1 MEVYFAPVILMLHRH
16 VHRAFHGVARPH
28 PLEIHSRG
36 ASPRPVLRDRDSVA
50 RSLRQASAGGANMSI
65 PLGSTNGAH
74 PDAVSVNALLS
85 IGSGTKANIRTLV
98 VDDEHSLRETCG
110 SLLTAAGHDVTVCG
124 RGQDALDV
132 LKRQP
137 FDIAL
142 VDLYMSQVDGLTL
155 LRAALATSP
164 GTIVIM
170 MTGNPSVESSIEALR
185 QGAWDYLPKPF
196 SAQHLQITLGRA
208 AHTVLVARETRDQQE
223 DPERSQEAGEKVAL
237 LGTSAP
243 FRRVIE
249 LARRVAPT
257 DASVFITGESG
268 SGKELVAQFIHQ
280 HSRRSSRPF
289 VAVNCAALPEALL
302 ESEMFG
308 HRKGAFT
315 GAVRDKPGLL
325 ETANGGTLFLDELVE
340 MSKPIQAKLLRVIQD
355 GVVRR
360 VGSETTDAV
369 VNVRFIAAT
378 NGDPEAAVKAGAMR
392 PDLYYRLRVVPI
404 HVPPLRER
412 PEDIPLLAEYFLS
425 TYWVRHRRKSEAS
438 PTLSDGAIRTL
449 CSHVW
454 RGNVREL
461 QNVVE
466 HVAVL
471 TEPGAVIRPEDLPLT
486 AETRSTASTNSA
498 SLVSTMLEESYHDA
512 RERVIAQFEMQYL
525 TWLLNRAN
533 GNMSKAARIAGV
545 DRTTLY
551 RLMERHGLQ
560 RSPNAAWV
568 VDRDPADESDQTV
581 QPQPAA

>member
-1 MEVYFAPVILMLHRH
+1 MSTPVQ
-16 VHRAFHGVARPH
+16 P
-28 PLEIHSRG
+28 
-36 ASPRPVLRDRDSVA
+36 
-50 RSLRQASAGGANMSI
+50 N
-65 PLGSTNGAH
+65 NGAH
-74 PDAVSVNALLS
+74 GSDARSVSALLS
-85 IGSGTKANIRTLV
+85 LSSEAKARIRALV
-98 VDDEHSLRETCG
+98 VDDEHTLCETCAVVLRAEG
-110 SLLTAAGHDVTVCG
+110 FDVTACS
-124 RGQDALDV
+124 RGQEALDL
-132 LKRQP
+132 LKHRP
-137 FDIAL
+137 FDIVL
-142 VDLYMSQVDGLTL
+142 VDLYMSQVEGLAL
-155 LRAALATSP
+155 LRAALATNP
-164 GTIVIM
+164 ETIVIM
-170 MTGNPSVESSIEALR
+170 MTGKPSVETNIEALR

-196 SAQHLQITLGRA
+196 SAQHLQITVGRA
-208 AHTVLVARETRDQQE
+208 AHTVLVGQETRTQRE
-223 DPERSQEAGEKVAL
+223 DPERAQEPSDEAKL
-237 LGTSAP
+237 LGTSAA

-268 SGKELVAQFIHQ
+268 SGKELIAQFIHQ

-289 VAVNCAALPEALL
+289 VAVNCAALPESLL

-378 NGDPEAAVKAGAMR
+378 NGDPEAAVKAGTMR

-404 HVPPLRER
+404 NVPPLRER
-412 PEDIPLLAEYFLS
+412 PEDIPLLTEHFLS
-425 TYWVRHRRKSEAS
+425 TYWMRHRRQGAS
-438 PTLSDGAIRTL
+438 SPKLSDDAIRTL
-449 CSHVW
+449 CSHPW
-454 RGNVREL
+454 QGNVREL
-461 QNVVE
+461 QNVIE

-471 TEPGAVIRPEDLPLT
+471 TEPGAAIRSEDLPLT
-486 AETRSTASTNSA
+486 IEARSPVSANPA
-498 SLVSTMLEESYHDA
+498 SLISSMLEESYHGA
-512 RERVIAQFEMQYL
+512 REQVIAQFEMQYL
-525 TWLLNRAN
+525 TWLLSRAG
-533 GNMSKAARIAGV
+533 GNLSQAARIAGV

-568 VDRDPADESDQTV
+568 VEREPAQETEPTLQS
-581 QPQPAA
+581 QPEPAA

>member
-1 MEVYFAPVILMLHRH
+1 MSTPLAPNN
-16 VHRAFHGVARPH
+16 AA
-28 PLEIHSRG
+28 HS
-36 ASPRPVLRDRDSVA
+36 AD
-50 RSLRQASAGGANMSI
+50 AGSI
-65 PLGSTNGAH
+65 TAM
-74 PDAVSVNALLS
+74 LS
-85 IGSGTKANIRTLV
+85 ISSKAKADIRTLV
-98 VDDEHSLRETCG
+98 VDDEHTLRETCG
-110 SLLTAAGHDVTVCG
+110 SLLSGEGYDVTTCG
-124 RGQDALDV
+124 RGQEALEL
-132 LKRQP
+132 LKRRP
-137 FDIAL
+137 FDIAM

-155 LRAALATSP
+155 LRAALATNP
-164 GTIVIM
+164 DTIVIV

-196 SAQHLQITLGRA
+196 SAQHLQITVGRA
-208 AHTVLVARETRDQQE
+208 AHTVLVGQETRHQRE
-223 DPERSQEAGEKVAL
+223 DPERAQQASDEPTL
-237 LGTSAP
+237 LGTSVA

-268 SGKELVAQFIHQ
+268 SGKELIAQFIHQ

-289 VAVNCAALPEALL
+289 VAVNCAALPEPLL

-325 ETANGGTLFLDELVE
+325 ETANGGTLLLDELVE

-378 NGDPEAAVKAGAMR
+378 NGDPEAAVKAGTMR
-392 PDLYYRLRVVPI
+392 QDLYYRLRVVPI

-425 TYWVRHRRKSEAS
+425 TYWVRHRTKGDKA
-438 PTLSDGAIRTL
+438 PKLSDGAIRTL
-449 CSHVW
+449 CSHPW
-454 RGNVREL
+454 HGNVREL
-461 QNVVE
+461 QNVIE

-471 TEPGAVIRPEDLPLT
+471 TEPGAAIRPEDLPLT
-486 AETRSTASTNSA
+486 AEAGSPVTANPA
-498 SLVSTMLEESYHDA
+498 SLISTMLEESYHGA
-512 RERVIAQFEMQYL
+512 REQVIAQFEMQYL
-525 TWLLNRAN
+525 TWLLSRAG
-533 GNMSKAARIAGV
+533 GNLSKAARIAGV

-568 VDRDPADESDQTV
+568 VEREPGDETETTP